1 MKASD
6 WLLPDADCVGGLVL
20 PLALTNSHDVGASGG
35 HTGGVPENINQA
47 LVSLKKPS
55 LNTTYFVILPGES
68 FAAKAFTRRVLPHPW
83 VPKYGF

>member
-35 HTGGVPENINQA
+35 HTGGVPENINQP
-47 LVSLKKPS
+47 LVSLKKS
-55 LNTTYFVILPGES
+55 
-68 FAAKAFTRRVLPHPW
+68 HH
-83 VPKYGF
+83 

>member
-1 MKASD
+1 M
-6 WLLPDADCVGGLVL
+6 
-20 PLALTNSHDVGASGG
+20 LTVSGG
-35 HTGGVPENINQA
+35 WSSPLLLLIVTMLEPVVGTLAECLKIIINQA